1 MVENDATPVE
11 VAVSREFKQT
21 SLQIRGLDFDLE
33 EETAQNQETIVKEE
47 DADVSLQ
54 ISLSVKDSIDLEQEM
69 LMRQLLNKAYEDSP
83 RSQVSK
89 ELK

>member
-54 ISLSVKDSIDLEQEM
+54 ISLSVEDSIDLEQEM

>member
-33 EETAQNQETIVKEE
+33 EETAQNQQTIVKEE

-69 LMRQLLNKAYEDSP
+69 LMRQLLNKSYEDSP
-83 RSQVSK
+83 RSQVSE

>member
-11 VAVSREFKQT
+11 VAVSREFMQT
-21 SLQIRGLDFDLE
+21 SLQIMRLDLDLE
-33 EETAQNQETIVKEE
+33 EKTAQNQQTIVKEE

-54 ISLSVKDSIDLEQEM
+54 ISLSVEDSIDLEQEM

>member
-1 MVENDATPVE
+1 MVENDATLVE
-11 VAVSREFKQT
+11 VAVSREFMQT
-21 SLQIRGLDFDLE
+21 SLQIMRLDFDLE
-33 EETAQNQETIVKEE
+33 EKTAQNQQTIVKEE

-69 LMRQLLNKAYEDSP
+69 LMRQLLNKSYEDSP
-83 RSQVSK
+83 RSQVSE